1 MPESLLQCRQ
11 RYDKLK
17 RALKKQTP
25 TEGPSV
31 TGSSLSIPPVAS
43 SQIGPVVTPTPTI
56 SSEPAS
62 NIVKAYEFVHVDLPS
77 VTTPPEAPL
86 NPRDKQKEKELIQE
100 DSLRGESQPLPE
112 TLASLTTS
120 QQTETGFPLSEMGPQ
135 VAGAG
140 PIAIEKRRPRPRPKV
155 LPRTESHNTEQVQL
169 DTGELGTIIP
179 PSSAATPDQTH
190 PGPLHGGRKR
200 KAVNTVAGDSSTAK
214 KTRTTRSQTKSAAA
228 LTEGT
233 PPPPSR

>member
-1 MPESLLQCRQ
+1 
-11 RYDKLK
+11 
-17 RALKKQTP
+17 
-25 TEGPSV
+25 V

-62 NIVKAYEFVHVDLPS
+62 NIVEAYEFVHVDLPS
-77 VTTPPEAPL
+77 ITTPPEAPL
-86 NPRDKQKEKELIQE
+86 DPRGKQKEKELIQE
-100 DSLRGESQPLPE
+100 DSLHGESQALPK

-120 QQTETGFPLSEMGPQ
+120 QQTETGFPLSEMGLQ
-135 VAGAG
+135 VAG
-140 PIAIEKRRPRPRPKV
+140 PIAIEKRRPRPRLKV
-155 LPRTESHNTEQVQL
+155 LPRTESHNTERVQS

-179 PSSAATPDQTH
+179 PSSAATPDQNH

-214 KTRTTRSQTKSAAA
+214 KTRTTRSQTKSA
-228 LTEGT
+228 LMEGT
-233 PPPPSR
+233 SPPPSR